1 MKQEK
6 QILSLFQDSLLQN
19 HFSLQRLKE
28 GKISEITPCINC
40 LQSCMGY
47 MTDPNHLT
55 ACCLVNP
62 RVGHEAEYTFKEAE
76 QKKNIMVVGSG
87 RPDFTLRMLQP
98 KEDIR

>member
-1 MKQEK
+1 
-6 QILSLFQDSLLQN
+6 
-19 HFSLQRLKE
+19 
-28 GKISEITPCINC
+28 
-40 LQSCMGY
+40 